1 MVDDK
6 GEVALRSKKDAKCG
20 STDVVAVARH
30 SLSAGL
36 APVAFRYAI
45 AAWKRISGG

>member
-1 MVDDK
+1 MTK
-6 GEVALRSKKDAKCG
+6 EKWRWYPRSKKDAKCG
-20 STDVVAVARH
+20 STDAVAVARH